1 MHKLLSLLF
10 AALLGVAQA
19 GAVPAKP
26 TPLTLQQPDGTTITV
41 LLVGDESFHY
51 YQTLDGVPL
60 VRHDDGSL
68 HYACLQGNLLSSTG
82 VLAHEAAQR
91 TPDET
96 RLVLQQAATL
106 SALQQIGSARTA
118 ERNAQRAARRTA
130 ARQPASRAVGE
141 PTYPVGERKG
151 IVILVNYQDVKMKDK
166 HTNAV
171 FTDMMNKEGYTD
183 FGNASSVHDYFKD
196 QSYGQLDL
204 TFDVVGPVTVAG
216 NMADYG
222 RNDYHGSD
230 GTTAAKMVYE
240 ACQLADKEVDF
251 ADYDL
256 LFLPGGMPGTNN
268 LAACGPLV
276 AAVDA
281 FVAEGRDVAAICAA
295 PAVVLAR
302 RGLLRGRRATS
313 NPNFQHEIAEN
324 GGVVVADERVVVDGS
339 VLTSQGMGTATDLGL
354 AIVGRYLGE
363 DAVAEA
369 KQKIVYWG

>member
-1 MHKLLSLLF
+1 MSFDKRCDRRVAAFLADGCEEVEALAVVDVLF
-10 AALLGVAQA
+10 RMGIPCDLVA
-19 GAVPAKP
+19 VSE
-26 TPLTLQQPDGTTITV
+26 DRTIT
-41 LLVGDESFHY
+41 
-51 YQTLDGVPL
+51 
-60 VRHDDGSL
+60 
-68 HYACLQGNLLSSTG
+68 SSHRVAITC
-82 VLAHEAAQR
+82 
-91 TPDET
+91 
-96 RLVLQQAATL
+96 
-106 SALQQIGSARTA
+106 
-118 ERNAQRAARRTA
+118 
-130 ARQPASRAVGE
+130 
-141 PTYPVGERKG
+141 
-151 IVILVNYQDVKMKDK
+151 DK
-166 HTNAV
+166 
-171 FTDMMNKEGYTD
+171 
-183 FGNASSVHDYFKD
+183 
-196 QSYGQLDL
+196 
-204 TFDVVGPVTVAG
+204 VVG
-216 NMADYG
+216 
-222 RNDYHGSD
+222 
-230 GTTAAKMVYE
+230 
-240 ACQLADKEVDF
+240 EVDF

-354 AIVGRYLGE
+354 AIVRRYLGE